1 MHNRVRNL
9 IASNQAP
16 LTFLVDPYK
25 ELQDHNSD
33 LIQRE
38 ATASNIKS
46 TKGLIRL
53 SKQLRREGLI

>member
-1 MHNRVRNL
+1 
-9 IASNQAP
+9 
-16 LTFLVDPYK
+16 
-25 ELQDHNSD
+25 

-38 ATASNIKS
+38 ATARNIKS